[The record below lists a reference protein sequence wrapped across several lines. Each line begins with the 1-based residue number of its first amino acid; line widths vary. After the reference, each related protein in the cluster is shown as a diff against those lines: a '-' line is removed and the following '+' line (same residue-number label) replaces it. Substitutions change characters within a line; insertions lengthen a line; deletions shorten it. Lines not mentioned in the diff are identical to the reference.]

1 VVWCKTY
8 QAGGG
13 VMNLF
18 EGLLL
23 TNIVVSLWFTY
34 TIGKIQADI
43 EVIYEGLSLA
53 MKSLETK

>member
-1 VVWCKTY
+1 MGKNIY
-8 QAGGG
+8 EGG